1 MTQNDQDERFSLLL
15 GVKEEMEKYHH
26 KTVTFVFEEELKE
39 LFGGKKYLCLN
50 GLVWIEKEIS
60 LSIDFNKTSAI

>member
-39 LFGGKKYLCLN
+39 LFDGKKYLCLN
-50 GLVWIEKEIS
+50 GLV
-60 LSIDFNKTSAI
+60 